1 MTAENFSYIYRF
13 NLCAKICAKIES
25 LSKDLRKDLRKEQ
38 RLDRLRKDSK
48 VCARIE
54 KFQSLRKESNL
65 CADGP
70 IFARPVQS
78 LRKGFFPLSNSHTP
92 PLEQPSTPERF
103 ETHVRF
109 CASRFHFGFYDRA
122 QRSQPIELI
131 TGTGPQPFDR
141 SLRLLLAPFKFPNPP
156 LLPRPI

>member
-1 MTAENFSYIYRF
+1 MTAENFSYIP
-13 NLCAKICAKIES
+13 LQS
-25 LSKDLRKDLRKEQ
+25 LRKEQ

-54 KFQSLRKESNL
+54 KFQSLRKDSNL

-122 QRSQPIELI
+122 ERSQPIELI

-141 SLRLLLAPFKFPNPP
+141 SLRLLFGTFQIP
-156 LLPRPI
+156 